1 MIAARRPRRLNLVKR
16 GRHTRLA
23 NPCLVLVNATPD
35 LCWDTAPVSWQS
47 NRDAA
52 SSQRDM
58 PMTSRR
64 RFLAAAAPALLVF
77 AVARP
82 SRAADPDSAAA
93 FVDQLLKD
101 LLAIANGSQPA
112 AGKRSALA
120 NVVQAR
126 VDLDAVARFCLGR
139 FWRSATPQQQAD
151 YTQLFR
157 RVLIKN
163 ISEKVGEYQGVT
175 YTLGRAVKRE
185 SDIAV
190 ASVLNRPGNAPNK
203 VDWVVEA
210 DGAPK
215 VIDVIAE
222 GTSLRLTQRSDY
234 AAYLARNGNSVQAL
248 IDALKQQAAAG

>member
-1 MIAARRPRRLNLVKR
+1 
-16 GRHTRLA
+16 
-23 NPCLVLVNATPD
+23 
-35 LCWDTAPVSWQS
+35 
-47 NRDAA
+47 
-52 SSQRDM
+52 
-58 PMTSRR
+58 MTTRR
-64 RFLAAAAPALLVF
+64 RFLAAAPALFALPLV
-77 AVARP
+77 RP
-82 SRAADPDSAAA
+82 VLAADPDTAAA
-93 FVDQLLKD
+93 FVDQLLKE
-101 LLAIANGSQPA
+101 LLAIANGNQPA
-112 AGKRSALA
+112 ASKRTALA
-120 NVVQAR
+120 SIVEAR

-139 FWRSATPQQQAD
+139 FWRTATPQQQAD

-185 SDIAV
+185 GDIAV

-210 DGAPK
+210 EGAPK

-234 AAYLARNGNSVQAL
+234 SAYLARNGNNVQAL

>member
-1 MIAARRPRRLNLVKR
+1 MTTTRPVVLRFLSLLLTLAAVL
-16 GRHTRLA
+16 LA
-23 NPCLVLVNATPD
+23 ACVSTPTDPDD
-35 LCWDTAPVSWQS
+35 LAQHGF
-47 NRDAA
+47 R
-52 SSQRDM
+52 
-58 PMTSRR
+58 TSRP
-64 RFLAAAAPALLVF
+64 LAEETIFAALDLPTPNRLRTGAGTPG
-77 AVARP
+77 
-82 SRAADPDSAAA
+82 PDY
-93 FVDQLLKD
+93 
-101 LLAIANGSQPA
+101 
-112 AGKRSALA
+112 
-120 NVVQAR
+120 
-126 VDLDAVARFCLGR
+126 
-139 FWRSATPQQQAD
+139 WQQQAD

-175 YTLGRAVKRE
+175 YTLGRAIKRE

-210 DGAPK
+210 EGAPR

>member
-1 MIAARRPRRLNLVKR
+1 
-16 GRHTRLA
+16 
-23 NPCLVLVNATPD
+23 
-35 LCWDTAPVSWQS
+35 
-47 NRDAA
+47 
-52 SSQRDM
+52 
-58 PMTSRR
+58 MTSRR
-64 RFLAAAAPALLVF
+64 QILATAPALF
-77 AVARP
+77 AFALLRP
-82 SRAADPDSAAA
+82 ARAADPDSAAA
-93 FVDQLLKD
+93 FVDQLLKE
-101 LLAIANGSQPA
+101 LLAIANGSQA
-112 AGKRSALA
+112 AAEKRTALA
-120 NVVQAR
+120 RVVEAR

-139 FWRSATPQQQAD
+139 FWRTATPQQQAD

-175 YTLGRAVKRE
+175 YTLGRAVRRE

-222 GTSLRLTQRSDY
+222 GTSLRLSQRSDY
-234 AAYLARNGNSVQAL
+234 SAYLARNGNNVQAL
-248 IDALKQQAAAG
+248 IDALRQQAAAG